1 MMKRKVSV
9 IWVVVLALIAIA
21 ACAFAAV
28 TYYRCGKQP
37 EPQFRQNELLR
48 ILDAG
53 SDAEG
58 VGFEVMRIGGGSVN
72 LRLDLRWKNDSGKTI
87 AYGQAFELYQ
97 MKDGVWQKVTPA
109 RQVDYP
115 DIGYSIPSGMDN
127 ELSYDL
133 TAPYHLI
140 AGERYRLQTEFRYEE
155 GTEYSKPMANWV
167 EFEVKM
173 HLPYKE
179 TQPSDQ
185 ITVPELLV
193 NAMSGSMG
201 ETDEITASP
210 CAFYWQSPEPNEDGT
225 MSSII
230 GCGPEIG
237 EESSLPEITAV
248 RAGLVSH
255 RKSNEVWLYFEV
267 QPDTVRIQCVPQNGG
282 EVETITGILPYDGGY
297 AFDLKSGS
305 FVYRVIAEWDDGNRV
320 EYGFIGKW
328 LRFRGNQ
335 NKGLT
340 MIKILLVEDDKIIV
354 ASLSEYLNS
363 EGYLVRSVSGQAAA
377 MKLLAEE
384 KADLVLLDVSLAEGN
399 GFAACRAIKAEFD
412 VPVIFLTASGDEF
425 STVTGFDLGAD
436 DYIPK
441 PFRPRELISRIRNV
455 LRLTGS
461 MGKTVKLG
469 DVVVDTEKGT
479 AVKNNRDL
487 FLSALEYRLL
497 LFFINNRGIVLTRER
512 LLDAIW
518 DVAGEYVNDNTL
530 TVYIKRLR
538 EKIEDDPAD
547 PKIIL
552 TVRGTGYKVDA

>member
-1 MMKRKVSV
+1 
-9 IWVVVLALIAIA
+9 
-21 ACAFAAV
+21 
-28 TYYRCGKQP
+28 
-37 EPQFRQNELLR
+37 
-48 ILDAG
+48 
-53 SDAEG
+53 
-58 VGFEVMRIGGGSVN
+58 
-72 LRLDLRWKNDSGKTI
+72 
-87 AYGQAFELYQ
+87 
-97 MKDGVWQKVTPA
+97 
-109 RQVDYP
+109 
-115 DIGYSIPSGMDN
+115 
-127 ELSYDL
+127 
-133 TAPYHLI
+133 
-140 AGERYRLQTEFRYEE
+140 
-155 GTEYSKPMANWV
+155 
-167 EFEVKM
+167 
-173 HLPYKE
+173 
-179 TQPSDQ
+179 
-185 ITVPELLV
+185 
-193 NAMSGSMG
+193 
-201 ETDEITASP
+201 
-210 CAFYWQSPEPNEDGT
+210 
-225 MSSII
+225 
-230 GCGPEIG
+230 
-237 EESSLPEITAV
+237 
-248 RAGLVSH
+248 
-255 RKSNEVWLYFEV
+255 
-267 QPDTVRIQCVPQNGG
+267 
-282 EVETITGILPYDGGY
+282 
-297 AFDLKSGS
+297 
-305 FVYRVIAEWDDGNRV
+305 
-320 EYGFIGKW
+320 
-328 LRFRGNQ
+328 
-335 NKGLT
+335 

-399 GFAACRAIKAEFD
+399 GFAACRAIKAEF
-412 VPVIFLTASGDEF
+412 

-479 AVKNNRDL
+479 AVKNSRDL

-538 EKIEDDPAD
+538 EKIEDDPTD